1 MRFAFISVQKAQYS
15 VIDLC
20 NAMEV
25 STSGFYAWCKRGK
38 SLRAMQDDA
47 WLVRIK
53 SIFAISKETY
63 GSPRIHAEL
72 KALDRTI
79 SEKRVARIMR
89 ENSLVALPGRAWR
102 CVTTEADPANAVM
115 SNTLNRDF
123 TATSANEKW
132 VTDVTFVPTDEGWLY
147 LAAIIDLYNREV
159 VGWAMGDSNDTALA
173 LRALDMA
180 LTSRNPQEGLIH
192 HSDRGSNYTAKEYRQ
207 ALSDRGIEVSMSR
220 KGNCW
225 DNAVAES
232 FFATLKKEL
241 VNRYHYETRRQAA
254 AAIFEYIEAFY
265 NRVRR
270 HSELGYSSPI
280 EYSKKNESATVVA

>member
-1 MRFAFISVQKAQYS
+1 MRFAFVSAQKADYS
-15 VIDLC
+15 VRDLC

-25 STSGFYAWCKRGK
+25 STSGFYAWCRRGK
-38 SLRAMQDDA
+38 SQRAQHDDA

-53 SIFAISKETY
+53 SIFTASRETY

-72 KALDRTI
+72 KALGHTI
-79 SEKRVARIMR
+79 SAKRVARIMR
-89 ENSLVALPGRAWR
+89 ENALAALPGRIWR
-102 CVTTEADPANAVM
+102 CVTTENDPSNAVA
-115 SNTLNRDF
+115 SNGLNRVF
-123 TATSANEKW
+123 TASSANEKW
-132 VTDVTFVPTDEGWLY
+132 VTDVTFIPTDEGWLY
-147 LAAIIDLYNREV
+147 LASIIDLYNREV
-159 VGWAMGDSNDTALA
+159 VGWAMGDSNDTGLT

-180 LTSRNPQEGLIH
+180 LTSQNPPEGLLH
-192 HSDRGSNYTAKEYRQ
+192 HSDRGSNYTANDYRQ

-280 EYSKKNESATVVA
+280 EYRKNHESAAVAA

>member
-1 MRFAFISVQKAQYS
+1 
-15 VIDLC
+15 
-20 NAMEV
+20 
-25 STSGFYAWCKRGK
+25 
-38 SLRAMQDDA
+38 
-47 WLVRIK
+47 
-53 SIFAISKETY
+53 
-63 GSPRIHAEL
+63 
-72 KALDRTI
+72 
-79 SEKRVARIMR
+79 MR
-89 ENSLVALPGRAWR
+89 ENGLTALPRRVWR
-102 CVTTEADPANAVM
+102 CVTTKADPNNAVK

-123 TATSANEKW
+123 SASSVNEKW

-147 LAAIIDLYNREV
+147 LASIIDLYNREII
-159 VGWAMGDSNDTALA
+159 GWAMGESNDTALT

-180 LTSRNPQEGLIH
+180 LTSRNPPPGLLH
-192 HSDRGSNYTAKEYRQ
+192 HSDRGSNYTANDYRR

-241 VNRYHYETRRQAA
+241 VNRYHYENRRQAA

-270 HSELGYSSPI
+270 HSELSYSSPI
-280 EYSKKNESATVVA
+280 EYRKNQESAEVAA